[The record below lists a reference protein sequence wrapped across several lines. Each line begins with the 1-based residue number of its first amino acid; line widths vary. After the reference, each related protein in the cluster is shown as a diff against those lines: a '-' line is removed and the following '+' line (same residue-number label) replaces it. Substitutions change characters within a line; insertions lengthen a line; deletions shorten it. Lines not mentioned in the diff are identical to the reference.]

1 MKMGQQ
7 FDDSAAQIFEREGYF
22 SPVRVITKDQ
32 ALHYRSLLERYEDKL
47 GHTVRGSERTK
58 PHLIL
63 SWVDALMRHTTILD
77 SVEKI
82 MGPNIL
88 CWNSWFWIKEP
99 YSRSFVS
106 WHQDSNYWGL
116 DTDNLVTIWLALSP
130 ANDQSGCMRVLPQSH
145 RKSSLTH
152 VDLYH
157 EDNLLTRGQAI
168 QDVKEIDAVSMPL
181 DTGEMSLH
189 NIRMAHAS
197 SPNTTN
203 DRRIGL
209 SFHYIPTNT
218 NQLNVELDT
227 ATLVR
232 GEDQYHHFEESPI
245 PRFDLDPQSLDFH
258 RKATDAM
265 RDLLFKGAEKIRKT
279 V

>member
-82 MGPNIL
+82 LGPNIL

>member
-181 DTGEMSLH
+181 DIGEMSLH

-218 NQLNVELDT
+218 NQLNVEWDT

>member
-77 SVEKI
+77 SGEKI

-218 NQLNVELDT
+218 NQLNVEWDT

>member
-99 YSRSFVS
+99 YSRSFVC

-116 DTDNLVTIWLALSP
+116 DTDNLVTVWLALSP
-130 ANDQSGCMRVLPQSH
+130 ANDQRGCMRVLPQSH

-189 NIRMAHAS
+189 NIRMAPAS

-209 SFHYIPTNT
+209 SFHYIPTST
-218 NQLNVELDT
+218 KQLNVEWDT

-232 GEDQYHHFEESPI
+232 GEDRYHHFEESPT
-245 PRFDLDPQSLDFH
+245 PRFDLDPKSLDFH

-279 V
+279 I

>member
-1 MKMGQQ
+1 MGHQ

-22 SPVRVITKDQ
+22 SPVRLITKDR
-32 ALHYRSLLERYEDKL
+32 ALHYRSLLEEYEDKL

-63 SWVDALMRHTTILD
+63 SWVDELMRHTMILD
-77 SVEKI
+77 SIEKI

-116 DTDNLVTIWLALSP
+116 DTDNLVTVWLALSP

-145 RKSSLTH
+145 RKSSLAH

-168 QDVKEIDAVSMPL
+168 QGVNEIDAVSMPL
-181 DTGEMSLH
+181 DIGEMSLH

-197 SPNTTN
+197 SANTTN

-209 SFHYIPTNT
+209 SFHYIPTST
-218 NQLNVELDT
+218 KQLNVEWDT

-232 GEDQYHHFEESPI
+232 GEDRYHHFEESPT
-245 PRFDLDPQSLDFH
+245 PRFDLDPKSLDFH

-279 V
+279 I

>member
-1 MKMGQQ
+1 
-7 FDDSAAQIFEREGYF
+7 
-22 SPVRVITKDQ
+22 
-32 ALHYRSLLERYEDKL
+32 
-47 GHTVRGSERTK
+47 
-58 PHLIL
+58 
-63 SWVDALMRHTTILD
+63 LMRHTTILD

-218 NQLNVELDT
+218 NQLNVEWDT

>member
-22 SPVRVITKDQ
+22 SPVRLITKDR
-32 ALHYRSLLERYEDKL
+32 ALHYRSLLEEYEDKL

-63 SWVDALMRHTTILD
+63 SWVDELMRHTTILD
-77 SVEKI
+77 SIEKI

-116 DTDNLVTIWLALSP
+116 DTDNLVTVWLALSP
-130 ANDQSGCMRVLPQSH
+130 ANDQSGCMRVLLQSH
-145 RKSSLTH
+145 RKTSLTH

-168 QDVKEIDAVSMPL
+168 QGVNEIDAVSMPL
-181 DTGEMSLH
+181 DIGEMSLH

-197 SPNTTN
+197 SANTTN

-209 SFHYIPTNT
+209 SFHYIPTST
-218 NQLNVELDT
+218 KQLNVEWDT

-232 GEDQYHHFEESPI
+232 GEDRYHHFEESPT
-245 PRFDLDPQSLDFH
+245 PRFDLDPKSLDFH

-279 V
+279 I

>member
-47 GHTVRGSERTK
+47 GHKVRGSERTK
-58 PHLIL
+58 THLIL

-218 NQLNVELDT
+218 NQLNVEWDT